1 MEAVFWSVDDNR
13 IENRLQSLQSLCH
26 QMDSSG
32 GLIKAVAG
40 VGEKDKLVFIT
51 FWKSWDNVSRYLANA
66 KSDILPKLGSPHHF
80 EIIWQFPKEE
90 TSASLTGN
98 HLALYDVYAEKTS
111 AEALLEHLRTGAA
124 RLSHELGFQSAA
136 IWIDRNDAEHMLFA
150 AHWSSTESVDV
161 ERLESCLQLE
171 SDKIPVRDKCVSTYR
186 VQALSPA
193 ARSVLA

>member
-1 MEAVFWSVDDNR
+1 MEAVFWSVEDKPA
-13 IENRLQSLQSLCH
+13 ENCLERLQSLCH

-32 GLIKAVAG
+32 GLIKAIAG
-40 VGEKDKLVFIT
+40 IGQGKLAFVT

-111 AEALLEHLRTGAA
+111 AEVLLEHLRTGAA
-124 RLSHELGFQSAA
+124 RLSHEAGFQSAA

-150 AHWSSTESVDV
+150 AHWSSTESVGV

-171 SDKIPVRDKCVSTYR
+171 SDKIPVRDKCVSMYR